1 MMHRAK
7 LCRLFAT
14 LLLFCLALPLQAQ
27 QFERVGNYQ
36 IHYSA
41 VSTSFL
47 SADVAAEHGIQR
59 SPAMALV
66 NVSVLEERED
76 GTTRTVNAPVSG
88 TVGSVGDSSPASLSF
103 RSLRTGDSVSQI
115 AVFRIIE
122 DEPMRFD
129 LEVRHD
135 RNEAPADIGFIQR
148 FTIDR

>member
-1 MMHRAK
+1 MTYRTALTH
-7 LCRLFAT
+7 LPV
-14 LLLFCLALPLQAQ
+14 LLLLCLALPLQAQ
-27 QFERVGNYQ
+27 QYEQVGDYQ
-36 IHYSA
+36 VHYSA

-66 NVSVLEERED
+66 NVSVLQELED
-76 GTTRTVNAPVSG
+76 GTMRAVNAPVSG
-88 TVGSVGDSSPASLSF
+88 KVGTVGGSSPASLSF
-103 RSLRTGDSVSQI
+103 RSLRTGDSMSQI
-115 AVFRIIE
+115 ALFRIIE

-135 RNEAPADIGFIQR
+135 RNQAPAEVGFIQR

>member
-1 MMHRAK
+1 MRYRTALHC
-7 LCRLFAT
+7 LSGV
-14 LLLFCLALPLQAQ
+14 LLLCLALPLQAQ
-27 QFERVGNYQ
+27 QYEKVGDYQ
-36 IHYSA
+36 VHYSA

-66 NVSVLEERED
+66 NVSVLEELED
-76 GTTRTVNAPVSG
+76 GTLRAVNAPVSG
-88 TVGSVGDSSPASLSF
+88 KVGTVGDSSPTPLSF

-135 RNEAPADIGFIQR
+135 RNQPPAEVGFIQR

>member
-1 MMHRAK
+1 MTYRTALTH
-7 LCRLFAT
+7 LPV
-14 LLLFCLALPLQAQ
+14 LLLLCLALPLQAQ
-27 QFERVGNYQ
+27 QYEQVGDYQ
-36 IHYSA
+36 VHYSA

-66 NVSVLEERED
+66 NVSVLQELED
-76 GTTRTVNAPVSG
+76 GTMRAVNAPVSG
-88 TVGSVGDSSPASLSF
+88 KVGTVGSSSPASLSF

-115 AVFRIIE
+115 ALFRIIE

-135 RNEAPADIGFIQR
+135 RNQVPAEVGFIQR